1 MVYDLSIYFVEPN
14 HKPKTSPSIMSFQAW
29 IWLSLLHLC
38 DSVRVMNLSNTPWLA
53 PNNVCKSM

>member
-38 DSVRVMNLSNTPWLA
+38 DSVRMMNLSNTP
-53 PNNVCKSM
+53 